1 MGNEASRRIAEKNGF
16 WQIARAGWMWG
27 AADPSRRLRSR
38 RATPDD
44 LDDVVRFVFAS
55 DCYEATGGVAGVGWT
70 FPQLTR
76 RRIRHLVTKER
87 VLVLPRQGALRAVAI
102 FDIGKIDD
110 DVCLGF
116 VDGSGDDVDSLARDI
131 LRIAA
136 DTGRSE
142 ASAMLPMGRL
152 VDIVRAAGFGEWQPV
167 RAVVYELGARGFARS
182 GESFEEV
189 VNRTLRSNESDVLD
203 AVAAMLTE
211 RAPVPLARE
220 NVRDF
225 ISRNLIPD
233 TDRLL
238 ISSTQDFFVA
248 LRTDLLRT
256 ILRGVIEHL
265 YQRYGLVIDARKA
278 TSRGVSVNHMGKR
291 LASIRATAGSLRLTL
306 GPGFGA
312 CFPRDMKAR
321 VAEIRPAP
329 GSRESKS
336 GRLESI
342 TLVLTEKAHVEGA
355 RKAIDIIMRS
365 AARMR

>member
-1 MGNEASRRIAEKNGF
+1 
-16 WQIARAGWMWG
+16 
-27 AADPSRRLRSR
+27 
-38 RATPDD
+38 
-44 LDDVVRFVFAS
+44 
-55 DCYEATGGVAGVGWT
+55 
-70 FPQLTR
+70 
-76 RRIRHLVTKER
+76 
-87 VLVLPRQGALRAVAI
+87 
-102 FDIGKIDD
+102 
-110 DVCLGF
+110 
-116 VDGSGDDVDSLARDI
+116 
-131 LRIAA
+131 
-136 DTGRSE
+136 
-142 ASAMLPMGRL
+142 
-152 VDIVRAAGFGEWQPV
+152 
-167 RAVVYELGARGFARS
+167 
-182 GESFEEV
+182 
-189 VNRTLRSNESDVLD
+189 
-203 AVAAMLTE
+203 
-211 RAPVPLARE
+211 
-220 NVRDF
+220 
-225 ISRNLIPD
+225 
-233 TDRLL
+233 
-238 ISSTQDFFVA
+238 